1 MISRRNFMKA
11 LVIGMACSPIKKV
24 FASKSKESKRTES
37 LHDHFLGRRYEK
49 DLKWGKR
56 EFLDDKILNM
66 YNIHTS
72 ESLNIKYYSSGIYDH
87 NALNK
92 INYFLRCHYTN
103 EIKEIDTKV
112 LDLLCD
118 IKDIVDKDKKVH
130 IISGY
135 RSAAYNDLLV
145 RQGRNVSKNSLHL
158 QGLAIDFSIEEVNT
172 YELSRIA
179 RSFAAGG
186 VGKYPEFVHIDVG
199 RVRYW

>member
-11 LVIGMACSPIKKV
+11 LVAGIAYNPFKKV
-24 FASKSKESKRTES
+24 FASKSKESNHTEFPPT
-37 LHDHFLGRRYEK
+37 HPWERGAEE
-49 DLKWGKR
+49 DLKGGKR

-72 ESLNIKYYSSGIYDH
+72 ESLNIKYYSSGVYDR

-103 EIKEIDTKV
+103 EVKEIDIKV
-112 LDLLCD
+112 LDLLCN
-118 IKDIVDKDKKVH
+118 IKNIVDKDKKVY

-135 RSAAYNDLLV
+135 RSAAYNEFLI

-179 RSFAAGG
+179 RSLAAGG

-199 RVRYW
+199 RLRYW